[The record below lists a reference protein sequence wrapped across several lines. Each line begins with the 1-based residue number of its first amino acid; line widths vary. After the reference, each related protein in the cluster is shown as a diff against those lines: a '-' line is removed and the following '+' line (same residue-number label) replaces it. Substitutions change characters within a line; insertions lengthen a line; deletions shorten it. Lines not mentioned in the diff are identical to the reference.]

1 MLTET
6 RRIDNFKRTIIGWIN
21 SFSDVI
27 QEPLDREIEFRDSV
41 SNVGSEVRGRRG
53 KSASSLAS
61 SRRSRASSAMAAA
74 AAEKAT
80 LRVQAAALNKFQ
92 ALEEELRMKH
102 ETLMLNQR
110 QEQDKLRLQQ
120 RLKELQLVTEIAK
133 ADAEEKA
140 YARTACNKR

>member
-1 MLTET
+1 
-6 RRIDNFKRTIIGWIN
+6 
-21 SFSDVI
+21 
-27 QEPLDREIEFRDSV
+27 
-41 SNVGSEVRGRRG
+41 
-53 KSASSLAS
+53 
-61 SRRSRASSAMAAA
+61 MAAA

-80 LRVQAAALNKFQ
+80 LRVQAALNKFQ